1 MWYFFSIL
9 CLAVFLFIAIVLIY
23 FIFRFR
29 SILGSLGANRTPA
42 EVTLQNA
49 SSMEWKNKKKL
60 QEFTQEVEGKGFRL
74 LGHYRVEEMP
84 GLALAAWSH
93 PQKYFVAIAYEHPMV
108 GFWYD
113 AVVLYTDG
121 TDCTVTNSSM
131 SANIDSPEWKKKVI
145 VGKEVLY
152 PAALERLSQEID
164 PSKSVFLLNAQ
175 NFVPLFC
182 AAYDREMEWRALRG
196 TTLTEVQAIG
206 AEKYT
211 EEETLAALPMIKE
224 QDKMLLEDI
233 LLIRLRRK
241 LNLTK
246 QQLEDLDLV
255 VIHERLTF
263 EEIESFFEEMEEE
276 RLHEYNT
283 ARQHSTNTLEYF
295 QELNIIQSSGEKFE
309 CYNSVDQ
316 PIHASFFRK
325 STVT

>member
-1 MWYFFSIL
+1 MWYFLSIL
-9 CLAVFLFIAIVLIY
+9 CLAVFLFIGIVLIY

-42 EVTLQNA
+42 EVTLQN
-49 SSMEWKNKKKL
+49 SSSQEWKNKKKL
-60 QEFTQEVEGKGFRL
+60 QNFTQEVEEKGFRL
-74 LGHYRVEEMP
+74 LGHYRAEEMP

-93 PQKYFVAIAYEHPMV
+93 PQKYFVAIAYEHPMA

-121 TDCTVTNSSM
+121 SDCTVTNSKM
-131 SANIDSPEWKKKVI
+131 AGNLESPDWKKKVI
-145 VGKEVLY
+145 VE
-152 PAALERLSQEID
+152 PETPFSNSLERLAQEVE
-164 PSKSVFLLNAQ
+164 PSKSLLMLNAQ
-175 NFVPLFC
+175 NFVSCFC
-182 AAYDREMEWRALRG
+182 ETYDREMEWRALRG
-196 TTLTEVQAIG
+196 TTLTEIQAVG
-206 AEKYT
+206 GEKYT

-263 EEIESFFEEMEEE
+263 EEIENFFEDLEEE
-276 RLHEYNT
+276 HPEAYNT
-283 ARQHSTNTLEYF
+283 ARQHSTNPLEYF
-295 QELNIIQSSGEKFE
+295 QELNQIQPDGEQFE
-309 CYNSVDQ
+309 CYNSVPH
-316 PIHASFFRK
+316 PIHASFYRK
-325 STVT
+325 TTVA